1 VLGDEGVS
9 QVDFSSDGGMS
20 WREIERG
27 KEEGNI
33 QFPTMANARLDYK
46 APIEP
51 KDVDASEARNRRELV
66 ELLSLRSNNRRRT
79 VGEQHKLK
87 DGALGFVR
95 GNPQPAI
102 MGLNDRTEDRQTQP
116 HTARFCSEQWIE
128 YPFNTL
134 NIRSTQK
141 YFFALSMPARPP
153 RRPAAPVDKQA
164 ERKAAA
170 DREEKA
176 RIRGKVEGYGEA
188 MKDIASIFRNL
199 APTMAKLKP
208 LVEAIETN
216 GKLIEGWTERTKE
229 SKPNL

>member
-1 VLGDEGVS
+1 MSQSQERTGRPETHLVAQIPRRRVLGDEGVS

-27 KEEGNI
+27 KDEGNI

-66 ELLSLRSNNRRRT
+66 ELLSLRRNNRRRT

-134 NIRSTQK
+134 NIRSIQRS
-141 YFFALSMPARPP
+141 FFALSMPARPP
-153 RRPAAPVDKQA
+153 PPAARRPGRQA
-164 ERKAAA
+164 G
-170 DREEKA
+170 
-176 RIRGKVEGYGEA
+176 GKEGRCR
-188 MKDIASIFRNL
+188 S
-199 APTMAKLKP
+199 
-208 LVEAIETN
+208 
-216 GKLIEGWTERTKE
+216 
-229 SKPNL
+229 